1 MRGRGLRPRP
11 RKNTQQ
17 DTCTIKRSV
26 FFTSFELGGGGA
38 GKPNNPTKN
47 TSFALGMR
55 RACVL
60 ARMVQ
65 RTEAIA

>member
-1 MRGRGLRPRP
+1 M
-11 RKNTQQ
+11 NY
-17 DTCTIKRSV
+17 
-26 FFTSFELGGGGA
+26 EGGGEA
-38 GKPNNPTKN
+38 PALVKTHFFNTKKCFYLIFTREPINPIKN

-65 RTEAIA
+65 RTEAKRSP

>member
-1 MRGRGLRPRP
+1 LFSVLGIVLFFDNLRIDARA
-11 RKNTQQ
+11 
-17 DTCTIKRSV
+17 
-26 FFTSFELGGGGA
+26 GA
-38 GKPNNPTKN
+38 FAPALVKTRF
-47 TSFALGMR
+47 SIALGMR

>member
-1 MRGRGLRPRP
+1 MNLDIF
-11 RKNTQQ
+11 Q
-17 DTCTIKRSV
+17 
-26 FFTSFELGGGGA
+26 A
-38 GKPNNPTKN
+38 N